1 MPPKKYYYGEIKMNS
16 FIGWVGGKNHLKKQI
31 ISLIPDDTERYIE
44 VFGGAGWVLFGK
56 EQHPKQMEVFNDI
69 DSNLINLY
77 RQIKYSC
84 EELQKEIDW
93 LQSRELFFEYRKQI
107 EQDVPLTDLQRAAR
121 YLYLIKCSFGSTKSS
136 FATAPKSLVRIADI
150 LPAYKQRLNKVIIE
164 NRDFEQLIKTYDRS
178 KALFYLD
185 PPYVKTEKYYT
196 AYEFTTED
204 HKRLKSI
211 LNGIKGRFILSYND
225 CEFIR
230 DLYKDYSVIYV
241 DRLNL
246 LSANTNNQQRFKE
259 IIITNYC

>member
-1 MPPKKYYYGEIKMNS
+1 M
-16 FIGWVGGKNHLKKQI
+16 
-31 ISLIPDDTERYIE
+31 
-44 VFGGAGWVLFGK
+44 
-56 EQHPKQMEVFNDI
+56 
-69 DSNLINLY
+69 
-77 RQIKYSC
+77 
-84 EELQKEIDW
+84 
-93 LQSRELFFEYRKQI
+93 
-107 EQDVPLTDLQRAAR
+107 
-121 YLYLIKCSFGSTKSS
+121 
-136 FATAPKSLVRIADI
+136 
-150 LPAYKQRLNKVIIE
+150 
-164 NRDFEQLIKTYDRS
+164 
-178 KALFYLD
+178 FYLD

-230 DLYKDYSVIYV
+230 DLYKDYNVISV